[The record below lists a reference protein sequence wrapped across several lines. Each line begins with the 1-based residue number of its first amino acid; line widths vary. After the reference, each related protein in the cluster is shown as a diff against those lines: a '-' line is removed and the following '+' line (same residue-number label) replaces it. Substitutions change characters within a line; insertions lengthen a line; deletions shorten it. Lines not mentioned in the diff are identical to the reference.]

1 MSDDEQESEMAVVAS
16 SPVTT
21 TAAKGRGK
29 RLTDSERMQIIA
41 RLEDKSVPLSRAKCA
56 RLYGVTPAA
65 ISKLMKVSQTV
76 KKRYADA
83 GVEAGHLRDRR
94 QRGGFS
100 KNMCF
105 EDELF
110 KWICSI
116 RARRIP
122 LLVAH
127 VQQKAKL
134 LAAKHHMNN
143 DFKASNGWYYRFC
156 ARYGLAPG
164 SLHAGGGGSVSMTV
178 ATPSSSVIDGYR
190 SVSGDS
196 DDSNQPRINKSRL
209 STDVRL
215 KRAPVAAAT
224 AVWSDDPATAEKV
237 GSLQD
242 QVKKFGAEFVYS
254 LSEARLFYKL
264 LPHQLVLAD
273 QQSGGGGDSDQSG
286 DNNDSGFQA
295 KGNTE
300 RVMVLVCAN
309 GTGTHKIPLLVVG
322 KQARPRCFAVNQIS
336 ASATNHFTQL
346 NSTSQPAGAMQ
357 VGRTKYFSQRDVWCD
372 NQTFQYWCTSVF
384 APAVQARTTQPVL
397 LLMDNP
403 GGSLDAFQFANI
415 ATYFLPTR
423 SGSLSAA
430 LQSGAASSTHAQ
442 FQPLQHGVV
451 RELKR
456 RYKIALFHEVL
467 SFLEKG
473 DEDRYRLEQ
482 RALSRPKGSA
492 GIAFGRL
499 PHMAD
504 AMALLEEVWT
514 AIPMDL
520 LRTGWVRSNL
530 YAEGFPERQQA
541 DRDQEQ
547 HQRSDVS
554 DDTVVLELSSMLRHV
569 KSVDE
574 LQGLPKEIRLWMYA
588 DDDASERMQQELL
601 MDVQRLLQE
610 EEDGDRVIAAAAVVS
625 PPLPAPQLPVHAS
638 IVMDALPYE
647 QQHHTSFTSLMHSA
661 GMHQH
666 QQQPMYG
673 DFNTTTTTNMHQQS
687 MGYSYALQQQQH
699 NAPSTHFNR
708 QLLPPQQHM
717 QHQHIQ
723 PHQQLLQHQQQQ
735 QQQQST
741 ESSLTARES
750 RKTIA
755 FALRTLAAAEEAL
768 DNADVAE
775 YFGDETA
782 SDAFKAV
789 GAVLRRLRRIHR
801 GKQSTLPPPRSAA
814 VAQADGSSAA
824 ATPSAHDVTTST
836 HAYFYGD
843 VK

>member
-1 MSDDEQESEMAVVAS
+1 MSDDDDREAEMAAS
-16 SPVTT
+16 PATAAVT

-29 RLTDSERMQIIA
+29 RLTDSERMEIIA
-41 RLEDKSVPLSRAKCA
+41 RLEDKTTPLSRAKCA
-56 RLYGVTPAA
+56 RIYGVTPAA
-65 ISKLMKVSQTV
+65 ISKLMKVSETV

-83 GVEAGHLRDRR
+83 GVEAGHLRDKR

-134 LAAKHHMNN
+134 LAAKHQMND

-164 SLHAGGGGSVSMTV
+164 SLHAGGGGVSSNANTTV
-178 ATPSSSVIDGYR
+178 ATPSTSLIDKSASS
-190 SVSGDS
+190 DS
-196 DDSNQPRINKSRL
+196 DDSNQLNNNIKAL
-209 STDVRL
+209 SSVKI
-215 KRAPVAAAT
+215 KRTPVAK

-242 QVKKFGAEFVYS
+242 QVKKFGSEFVYS

-264 LPHQLVLAD
+264 LPHQLIPTN
-273 QQSGGGGDSDQSG
+273 QQ
-286 DNNDSGFQA
+286 NDSNHSNGVESEQGGSQT

-322 KQARPRCFAVNQIS
+322 KQARPVCFAVNQHS
-336 ASATNHFTQL
+336 TTSHFTP
-346 NSTSQPAGAMQ
+346 NSSHNNLPIQSAVMQ
-357 VGRTKYFSQRDVWCD
+357 VGATKYYSQRDVWCD

-403 GGSLDAFQFANI
+403 GGSLDEFQFDNI

-423 SGSLSAA
+423 AGSLNAA

-456 RYKIALFHEVL
+456 RYKIALFHEAL

-473 DEDRYRLEQ
+473 DEERYRLLQ
-482 RALSRPKGSA
+482 RALNRPQGTT

-499 PHMAD
+499 PHVAD
-504 AMALLEEVWT
+504 AMALLEEVWA
-514 AIPMDL
+514 AIPVNL

-530 YAEGFPERQQA
+530 YAEGFPELQQA
-541 DRDQEQ
+541 DREQ
-547 HQRSDVS
+547 QRPDIS

-601 MDVQRLLQE
+601 HDVQRLLQE
-610 EEDGDRVIAAAAVVS
+610 EEDGVRVTTHATAAVVTPPVPAAAPLVPVNTNGAMDSS
-625 PPLPAPQLPVHAS
+625 P
-638 IVMDALPYE
+638 IYE
-647 QQHHTSFTSLMHSA
+647 QQHQQQHGVFTSLMHST
-661 GMHQH
+661 GMQH
-666 QQQPMYG
+666 QPHPVYG
-673 DFNTTTTTNMHQQS
+673 DFSMHQHQQS
-687 MGYSYALQQQQH
+687 MGYGYSLPHQQQLHQQPLP
-699 NAPSTHFNR
+699 AHFNR
-708 QLLPPQQHM
+708 QLHPPPQQQ
-717 QHQHIQ
+717 QHHLHQQPHLQ
-723 PHQQLLQHQQQQ
+723 PHQQHTDSPMAL
-735 QQQQST
+735 
-741 ESSLTARES
+741 RES
-750 RKTIA
+750 RKA
-755 FALRTLAAAEEAL
+755 VSFALRALANAEEAL

-775 YFGDETA
+775 HFGDEVTSEA
-782 SDAFKAV
+782 IKAV

-801 GKQSTLPPPRSAA
+801 GKQSTLPPRSAA
-814 VAQADGSSAA
+814 ANAQASGGSAPPAA
-824 ATPSAHDVTTST
+824 ATSSAHDVATST

-843 VK
+843 AK

>member
-1 MSDDEQESEMAVVAS
+1 MEATTTGEAV
-16 SPVTT
+16 T

-29 RLTDSERMQIIA
+29 RLTDSERMEIIA
-41 RLEDKSVPLSRAKCA
+41 RLEDKTTPLSRAKCA
-56 RLYGVTPAA
+56 RIYGVTPAA

-83 GVEAGHLRDRR
+83 GVEAGHLRDKR

-134 LAAKHHMNN
+134 LAAKHQMND

-164 SLHAGGGGSVSMTV
+164 SLHAGGSGGGNANTTV
-178 ATPSSSVIDGYR
+178 AAPSGNVIDR
-190 SVSGDS
+190 SMSSDS
-196 DDSNQPRINKSRL
+196 DDSSQL
-209 STDVRL
+209 STKTRLGSDVKV
-215 KRAPVAAAT
+215 KRAPATKAA
-224 AVWSDDPATAEKV
+224 WSEDPATAEKV

-242 QVKKFGAEFVYS
+242 QVKKFGPEFVYS

-264 LPHQLVLAD
+264 LPHQLIPTN
-273 QQSGGGGDSDQSG
+273 QQTGGDSNHSG
-286 DNNDSGFQA
+286 ESDSGGSQA

-322 KQARPRCFAVNQIS
+322 KQARPVCFAVNQHNT
-336 ASATNHFTQL
+336 ANHFTQL
-346 NSTSQPAGAMQ
+346 NTSSSHDNLPIQSAAMQ
-357 VGRTKYFSQRDVWCD
+357 VGSTKYYSQRDVWCD

-403 GGSLDAFQFANI
+403 GGSLDEFQFGNI

-423 SGSLSAA
+423 AGNLSAA

-456 RYKIALFHEVL
+456 RYKIALFHEAL

-473 DEDRYRLEQ
+473 DEERYRLLQ
-482 RALSRPKGSA
+482 RALNRPQGAA

-499 PHMAD
+499 PHVAD
-504 AMALLEEVWT
+504 AMALLEEVWA
-514 AIPMDL
+514 AIPVDL

-530 YAEGFPERQQA
+530 YAEGFPELHSVANEQQSGSRP
-541 DRDQEQ
+541 DI
-547 HQRSDVS
+547 S

-569 KSVDE
+569 KSIDE

-601 MDVQRLLQE
+601 HDVQRLLQE
-610 EEDGDRVIAAAAVVS
+610 EEEGGRATHATAVVS
-625 PPLPAPQLPVHAS
+625 LSVPVPAPLVPVNTNG
-638 IVMDALPYE
+638 VMEPPIYE
-647 QQHHTSFTSLMHSA
+647 QHHQQHGSFTSLMHSTG
-661 GMHQH
+661 GM
-666 QQQPMYG
+666 QQQQQHPVYG
-673 DFNTTTTTNMHQQS
+673 DFNMHQQQS
-687 MGYSYALQQQQH
+687 IGYGYSLPQQQH
-699 NAPSTHFNR
+699 HHQLHQQAPPTHFNR
-708 QLLPPQQHM
+708 QLPPPLQQQQH
-717 QHQHIQ
+717 HL
-723 PHQQLLQHQQQQ
+723 HQQHLQQQQ
-735 QQQQST
+735 QQHGGSPMA
-741 ESSLTARES
+741 LRES
-750 RKTIA
+750 RKAVI
-755 FALRTLAAAEEAL
+755 FALRALANAEEAL
-768 DNADVAE
+768 DNTDVAE
-775 YFGDETA
+775 HFGDEAT
-782 SDAFKAV
+782 SDAIKAI

-801 GKQSTLPPPRSAA
+801 GKQSTLAPIRSATTD
-814 VAQADGSSAA
+814 QANSGLVPSPQA
-824 ATPSAHDVTTST
+824 ATSSAHDVAAST
-836 HAYFYGD
+836 HTYFYGD
-843 VK
+843 AK